1 MLYAIETGSVEWNF
15 KKKKKTIMWKLEVL
29 ILKPKNSYQV
39 QTAFSKKE

>member
-15 KKKKKTIMWKLEVL
+15 KKTIMWKLEVL